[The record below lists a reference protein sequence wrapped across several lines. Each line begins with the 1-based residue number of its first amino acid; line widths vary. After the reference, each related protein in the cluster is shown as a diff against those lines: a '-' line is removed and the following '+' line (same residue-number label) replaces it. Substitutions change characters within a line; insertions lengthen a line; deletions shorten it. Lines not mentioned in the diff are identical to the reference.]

1 MAWPGPRTEPMA
13 GTVLRI
19 GASASL
25 VLFPLMFMGV
35 FALHIDDPAKIFQL
49 QWQHDPYLATEIMDG
64 LRDRPGTQRY
74 YVLPHFLGYLSM
86 PVLIAAALSLG
97 WILYRARPGWAIVG
111 TTMTSAG
118 AVFMAG
124 MLSMWLGFAAIG
136 NVPAEQVPGATA
148 ALEAMMEMRG
158 PLLWAT
164 ILTGLSLLGLMVL
177 AVGLYISGLV
187 PKWSAAAIFVGCAIM
202 SAFIDVDNLMFLG
215 ALLTFCGMARI
226 AWMLLNRELGV

>member
-1 MAWPGPRTEPMA
+1 M
-13 GTVLRI
+13 LRI
-19 GASASL
+19 GGSTAL

-35 FALHIDDPAKIFQL
+35 FALHIDDPAEIFQL
-49 QWQHDPYLATEIMDG
+49 KLQHDPYLATEIMDG
-64 LRDRPGTQRY
+64 LRDRPRAQRY

-97 WILYRARPGWAIVG
+97 WILHRARPGWAIIG
-111 TTMTSAG
+111 ATMATAG

-136 NVPAEQVPGATA
+136 NVPAGQVPGATA
-148 ALEAMMEMRG
+148 ALEALIEMRG

-177 AVGLYISGLV
+177 AIGLYISDLV
-187 PKWSAAAIFVGCAIM
+187 PKWSALAIFVGCVIM

-215 ALLTFCGMARI
+215 AFLTFCGMARI
-226 AWMLLNRELGV
+226 ARMLFNREIGV